1 MTNPPMDQPALCK
14 KRLQIQERKTR
25 NLPDLPKTMLVY
37 GVVANDIVY
46 MYVHECTCV
55 G

>member
-14 KRLQIQERKTR
+14 RRLMIQERKTR
-25 NLPDLPKTMLVY
+25 NLLDLPKMMLVY
-37 GVVANDIVY
+37 GIVANDIVY
-46 MYVHECTCV
+46 VYVCTCV